1 MDCDTK
7 CIQAWIQDFLKA
19 AKLFDINMKQTF
31 IYTAAALLL
40 TTACSDD
47 VSDLRDFGDR
57 CRPTIFHFAER
68 QNHI

>member
-1 MDCDTK
+1 
-7 CIQAWIQDFLKA
+7 
-19 AKLFDINMKQTF
+19 MKQTF
-31 IYTAAALLL
+31 IYTAAVLLL
-40 TTACSDD
+40 ATACSDD